1 MDKKTPY
8 YSDYYVSRSSKF
20 FSGVGDTELP
30 VTSKNWW
37 GKSNVRYR
45 SSLGYSESTLYD
57 YNKLSY
63 VGYRST
69 FTNPENE
76 EQVKKLLI
84 SSYNA
89 VREIVVILD
98 LPFKVKIC
106 FSSDTFFKAH
116 SDTVRH
122 LFISTECLDNEKIS
136 DSEKIDILCGIGV
149 HESAHIKYSVVRTY
163 MSFKK
168 TLEDDPSRNKE
179 FILLLFNILEDERVE
194 DLLLKDRPGY
204 LMYIANRKSWEYKG
218 SVIEFSNYTD
228 QKNIFY
234 KIIKFIRYRDKWN
247 EEGDVDTVPSNL
259 EDLFGKIKDLLEP
272 IYESNLNTK
281 DICSIAVKLYDL
293 LTSDTNLGLTES
305 HIESIKTKLK
315 NYTPLYSGQD
325 LDIKDIDY
333 KYLFPTASSFMTNLV
348 DTRYL
353 QLVESISDG
362 SIVVPKK
369 DHYFIKVNNDDES
382 ISSLDIYK
390 YNYNKIKGR
399 ISKYVPSIRRLMIA
413 QSRNYDF
420 VIHGC
425 RYGLLDTTKLAEAY
439 QGVPQVYIRKGVV
452 KTSNLAIC
460 ILIDESGSMGG
471 RKIVAARDAA
481 VLLNEAFSGVPGID
495 LFIYGHT
502 ADILPNGS
510 EYYGAVDI
518 TIYKEPNSGG
528 ADYNLSRISAK
539 DENRDGLAIL
549 DVVNRLRSFTSEY
562 CIMFVISDGE
572 PSAVGYRGFSAIKDT
587 RLRIN
592 DVESKYNTD
601 IVGIC
606 IENYGAAKD
615 IYTKY
620 LDLSDDLSE
629 FPKALGKVIKNLV
642 LKTRE
647 TITS

>member
-1 MDKKTPY
+1 MDKTPY
-8 YSDYYVSRSSKF
+8 YSDHYDSRKF
-20 FSGVGDTELP
+20 FGSVGDTKSTILP
-30 VTSKNWW
+30 PITSKNWW
-37 GKSNVRYR
+37 GKSNVRYK

-57 YNKLSY
+57 YSKLSY
-63 VGYRST
+63 GGYRTS

-76 EQVKKLLI
+76 EQVKKLLT

-106 FSSDTFFKAH
+106 FSKDTFFQAH

-122 LFISTECLDNEKIS
+122 LFISTKCLDDKKIS

-149 HESAHIKYSVVRTY
+149 HESAHIKYSEVRTY
-163 MSFKK
+163 MSFITTLNDSSMSNKK
-168 TLEDDPSRNKE
+168 KK

-204 LMYIANRKSWEYKG
+204 LMYITNRKSWEYKK
-218 SVIEFSNYTD
+218 SVIERSKYTD
-228 QKNIFY
+228 QENIFY

-247 EEGDVDTVPSNL
+247 EDGDVDTVPSYL
-259 EDLFGKIKDLLEP
+259 EDLFGKIKNLLEP

-281 DICSIAVKLYDL
+281 DICSIAIKLSDL
-293 LTSDTNLGLTES
+293 LTSDTNLCLTENHMEFIDIALRS
-305 HIESIKTKLK
+305 S
-315 NYTPLYSGQD
+315 YTPLYSGQD
-325 LDIKDIDY
+325 LDQDIDY
-333 KYLFPTASSFMTNLV
+333 KYLFPSAYDFMTRMV
-348 DTRYL
+348 DNRYL

-362 SIVVPKK
+362 SIIVPKK
-369 DHYFIKVNNDDES
+369 DHYFIRVNNDES
-382 ISSLDIYK
+382 ISSSDKYIY
-390 YNYNKIKGR
+390 NTIKSR
-399 ISKYVPSIRRLMIA
+399 VSKYVPSIRRLLIA

-420 VIHGC
+420 IIHGC

-439 QGVPQVYIRKGVV
+439 QGVPQVYVRKGEV
-452 KTSNLAIC
+452 KTSNLAVC
-460 ILIDESGSMGG
+460 ILIDESGSMSGT
-471 RKIVAARDAA
+471 KIEAAQDAA

-510 EYYGAVDI
+510 ERYGVVDI
-518 TIYKEPNSGG
+518 AIYKEPNSGS
-528 ADYNLSRISAK
+528 DYNLIKISAK
-539 DENRDGLAIL
+539 SENRDGLAIL
-549 DVVNRLRSFTSEY
+549 DIAKRLRSFTSEY

-572 PSAVGYRGFSAIKDT
+572 PSAVGYRGMTAVKDT

-592 DVESKYNTD
+592 EVESKYNID

-606 IENYGAAKD
+606 IENYGTAKD

-620 LDLSDDLSE
+620 LDLSYDLSE

-647 TITS
+647 TTTS